1 MKINAD
7 TPLMPQDPLK
17 AVQDKIHALK
27 MTANQEGDQTRIR
40 YRAMAENSAE
50 EVAPFEHLAQIQR
63 SSRSGVSLGDVHGNL
78 DMDRVRQLLSPV
90 G

>member
-7 TPLMPQDPLK
+7 TPLMAQDSLK

-27 MTANQEGDQTRIR
+27 MRPTPEGDQARIR
-40 YRAMAENSAE
+40 FRTMAENSAE
-50 EVAPFEHLAQIQR
+50 EIAPFEHLARIQK
-63 SSRSGVSLGDVHGNL
+63 SSRSGASLEVHGNL

>member
-7 TPLMPQDPLK
+7 TPLMPQDSLK
-17 AVQDKIHALK
+17 AVQEKIHELK
-27 MTANQEGDQTRIR
+27 MRATPEGDQTRIR
-40 YRAMAENSAE
+40 FRTMAENSAE
-50 EVAPFEHLAQIQR
+50 DIAPFEHLAQIQK
-63 SSRSGVSLGDVHGNL
+63 SSRSGASLGDVHQNL